1 MIDTTAPTAS
11 IITCSV
17 TIPYCAEIPPT
28 SSGYAT
34 VRSTETGIAYLVK
47 TDVTVSNVLT
57 NITDA
62 DDNMWNSVDISADN
76 DTNLFATGLLTGTY
90 KVYAVD
96 AAGNVSDASVGP
108 GGWSALRGSM
118 KVKP

>member
-1 MIDTTAPTAS
+1 
-11 IITCSV
+11 
-17 TIPYCAEIPPT
+17 
-28 SSGYAT
+28 
-34 VRSTETGIAYLVK
+34 
-47 TDVTVSNVLT
+47 
-57 NITDA
+57 
-62 DDNMWNSVDISADN
+62 MWNSVDISADN

-108 GGWSALRGSM
+108 GGWRSAPNAGSM